1 MEKTMQAAVIQKYRQ
16 RNLTLTTVPVPKIQ
30 ETDVL
35 VKIVAASLNP
45 IDLKTRDGKLRF
57 LLDYR
62 MPLILGS
69 DFAGIVEQTGSRVTN
84 VHVGDAVYGRVQKN
98 RIGTFAEYIA
108 VDQNDI
114 APKPANLT
122 FEQAAAVPLVGLTS
136 YQALSDLMQIKAG
149 DNVFIQ
155 AGSGG
160 IGTMA
165 IQIAK
170 QMGAF
175 VATTTSA
182 KNAELVTQL
191 GADQVIDY
199 HTTDFDRV
207 LRNYDAAFDTMG
219 GDLLQ
224 KTFKIVKPGGKIVS
238 LSGLPDGHFAKS
250 YGLPWWKQAML
261 WLANGSIRKLERET
275 KVAYRFLFMKPS
287 GAQLRIIN
295 QLIEAKKV
303 TPVIDRVVPFSQIQS
318 AVDYLETGRA
328 QGKVIVRIADH

>member
-1 MEKTMQAAVIQKYRQ
+1 MEKTMRAAVIQKYRQ
-16 RNLTLTTVPVPKIQ
+16 RNLTLTTAPVPKIQ

-114 APKPANLT
+114 APKPGNLT
-122 FEQAAAVPLVGLTS
+122 FEQAAAIPLVGLTS
-136 YQALSDLMQIKAG
+136 YQALNDLMQIKAG
-149 DNVFIQ
+149 DKVFIQ

-238 LSGLPDGHFAKS
+238 LPGLPDGHFAKS
-250 YGLPWWKQAML
+250 YGLPWWKQVVL

-275 KVAYRFLFMKPS
+275 KVAYQFLFMKPS

-303 TPVIDRVVPFSQIQS
+303 TPMIDRVVPFSQIQS

>member
-1 MEKTMQAAVIQKYRQ
+1 MRAAVIQKYRQ

-114 APKPANLT
+114 APKPGNLT
-122 FEQAAAVPLVGLTS
+122 FEQAAAIPLVGLTS
-136 YQALSDLMQIKAG
+136 YQALNDLMQIKAG
-149 DNVFIQ
+149 DKVFIQ

-182 KNAELVTQL
+182 KNAELFTQL

-219 GDLLQ
+219 EICYRKPLKSSSLAERLFRCPAFPMVILL
-224 KTFKIVKPGGKIVS
+224 KAMGFHGGNKWC
-238 LSGLPDGHFAKS
+238 SGLPTDQFAN
-250 YGLPWWKQAML
+250 WK
-261 WLANGSIRKLERET
+261 G
-275 KVAYRFLFMKPS
+275 KPR
-287 GAQLRIIN
+287 LRIS
-295 QLIEAKKV
+295 
-303 TPVIDRVVPFSQIQS
+303 FCS
-318 AVDYLETGRA
+318 
-328 QGKVIVRIADH
+328 